1 MLISRIV
8 DETID
13 NYVELGSGFWP
24 DRLNMVQLN
33 VAAHLRWRKARK
45 MHNLAEGSPESL
57 LIKGVRRIP
66 GWHFTETVKKL
77 RTFPDSQLLKQNI
90 ARTNERAEEGRQVR
104 LSDSANHGQ
113 LLATKMRSVV
123 AYAGD
128 DNFSAFK
135 QIDKRQIARH
145 FMPTPNMRRRNRHFK
160 Q

>member
-24 DRLNMVQLN
+24 DRLDMVQLN

-66 GWHFTETVKKL
+66 GWHFTETVKNRNGQKL

-123 AYAGD
+123 AYARD

-135 QIDKRQIARH
+135 QIDKQQISAPLH
-145 FMPTPNMRRRNRHFK
+145 VNT
-160 Q
+160 